1 MDKFNEFQNFAC
13 TKWFGSRQVGT
24 PEYLV
29 VPTLGLVGEAGEV
42 AEKMKK
48 FFRGDNVDLATVG
61 PELGDVLFYLAVL
74 SRRLGYDLSYIAQ
87 MEVDKINGRIERG
100 TRRGDGDDR

>member
-1 MDKFNEFQNFAC
+1 MKTFDEFQDFAC
-13 TKWFGSRQVGT
+13 EKWFGPKEETSTQ
-24 PEYLV
+24 YFL
-29 VPTLGLVGEAGEV
+29 VPTLGITGEAGEV

-48 FFRGDNVDLATVG
+48 FFRGDDMDLKTVG
-61 PELGDVLFYLAVL
+61 PELGDVLFYVAVL
-74 SRRLGYDLSYIAQ
+74 ANRLGFTLSEVAQ